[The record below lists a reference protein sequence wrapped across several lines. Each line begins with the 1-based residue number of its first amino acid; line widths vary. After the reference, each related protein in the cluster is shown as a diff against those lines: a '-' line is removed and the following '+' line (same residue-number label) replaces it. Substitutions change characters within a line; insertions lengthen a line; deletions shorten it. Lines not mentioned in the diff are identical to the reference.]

1 MLITAIAPSG
11 TELKQIELGD
21 NVVLCL
27 PVLVYE
33 RTGDRLAAGDPR
45 ELAVPLELLGLSDPR
60 PPGQA

>member
-11 TELKQIELGD
+11 TELQQIQLGD

-33 RTGDRLAAGDPR
+33 RAGDGLVAGDPR

-60 PPGQA
+60 PPDHT